1 MKKVTAT
8 NLPLHSVLLERV
20 GQYDFMDCY
29 CVASLLSPRQAAEII
44 ANFPQWARWL
54 ISIRNG
60 LTKPFGLSSDGPV
73 ATDKV
78 GFFPVESDNEHELI
92 AGFNDKH
99 LDFRVSV
106 MSHQGR
112 VYLATWVHPH
122 NVAGAIY
129 LNVILPFHKLIAKDA
144 LARVRFQR
152 MSYSNKHINF

>member
-1 MKKVTAT
+1 MKHVKAT
-8 NLPLHSVLLERV
+8 ELPSHSVLLERV
-20 GQYDFMDCY
+20 GHYDFIDCY
-29 CVASLLSPRQAAEII
+29 CVASALKPRQAAEVITD
-44 ANFPQWARWL
+44 FPQWACWL

-60 LTKPFGLSSDGPV
+60 LTKPFGLSSDPV
-73 ATDKV
+73 AADKV

-106 MSHQGR
+106 MSHQGQ
-112 VYLATWVHPH
+112 VFLATWVHPH

-144 LARVRFQR
+144 LARVRFQG